1 MANNDASY
9 PGLYMCGTTYGATAG
24 IYGSTWYYMGYNPNN
39 VPVNPDFY
47 ALFTPEDIRYDAYFM
62 APGIVG
68 PMGELTVPKT
78 EIVYCLNL
86 RKLI

>member
-62 APGIVG
+62 APGILANSWPRWG
-68 PMGELTVPKT
+68 SLRFQK
-78 EIVYCLNL
+78 
-86 RKLI
+86 RKLCTV